1 MANPFTGTGSTPQAR
16 AQSLGYSTGSPRT
29 GGGKSAG
36 GGTNT
41 ALANAIKQ
49 SQAKFPSAWAKA
61 TGTTDK
67 TKQFNQVTGKS
78 GTSTESFTL
87 SNKQEV
93 DKKIKELRDYARTF
107 GSGHYMPSILY
118 KQANEL
124 EAKGYDSN
132 AKTFTPEPKTLPSI
146 YGGQFVPDKPPVVQ
160 TTEGVTL
167 TGISEGATVTFL
179 NPTTASTVTQP
190 TIPSGSGM
198 SQTEYNILTQQYD
211 KETAD
216 KLATQTYLTPSEV
229 KELYPQFDI
238 EPTPK
243 TSRVGL
249 PCGMSMSQYEGGWQ
263 CIDGKLIAPPP
274 KLTAIDY
281 GIGYSKKVRPS
292 PRTPV
297 SSTISILPI
306 IIVAVAL
313 IGILLFLRR
322 KA

>member
-16 AQSLGYSTGSPRT
+16 AQSLGYSTGSAKT

-36 GGTNT
+36 GGNT

-49 SQAKFPSAWAKA
+49 SQTKFPSAWAKA

-78 GTSTESFTL
+78 GTTTESFTL

-93 DKKIKELRDYARTF
+93 DKKIKELRDYAGTF
-107 GSGHYMPSILY
+107 RGNHYMPSILY

-146 YGGQFVPDKPPVVQ
+146 YGGQVVPDKPPVFQ

-190 TIPSGSGM
+190 TMPSGSGM
-198 SQTEYNILTQQYD
+198 SQTEYNILIEKYD

-229 KELYPQFDI
+229 KELYPQFNI
-238 EPTPK
+238 EP
-243 TSRVGL
+243 
-249 PCGMSMSQYEGGWQ
+249 
-263 CIDGKLIAPPP
+263 
-274 KLTAIDY
+274 
-281 GIGYSKKVRPS
+281 RPN
-292 PRTPV
+292 PRTTPTTPTPTTPTTPTPSYVITDPISPV
-297 SSTISILPI
+297 SYLPFAVVG
-306 IIVAVAL
+306 IVIVV
-313 IGILLFLRR
+313 ILLFLRR
-322 KA
+322 RA